1 MHGIPDVMIP
11 GKTWSR
17 YCCLRFSSDFFSLS
31 HGISGVT
38 RSHSARSWRQI
49 PWVLWFLA
57 RTKPR
62 QSEAE
67 QNPAIWTRT
76 ILPGS
81 HLKAYHLL
89 IIELNPIV
97 HRNLGRRHFVSVSWT
112 NLIDLVLLHEHWL
125 LENAQRSCKQ
135 SLFFVRIGR
144 LFWARCSSTL
154 SLLRKRTCW
163 RSFFNADAIKT
174 SSISYSE
181 KSLRPVI
188 DCDVIRSSIDFAMST
203 SLIQCI
209 VMWGHADSA
218 RTSVFGFCFCFFQ
231 LTFQPWNSNESG
243 NFPRCISES
252 GNLVIHHTMGE

>member
-1 MHGIPDVMIP
+1 MHGIPDIMIP

-17 YCCLRFSSDFFSLS
+17 YCCLRFSSHSFSLS
-31 HGISGVT
+31 HGISSVT
-38 RSHSARSWRQI
+38 RSHSARSWCQI

-97 HRNLGRRHFVSVSWT
+97 HRNLGRRHSVSVSWT

-125 LENAQRSCKQ
+125 LENAHRSCKQ
-135 SLFFVRIGR
+135 SLFFARIGR
-144 LFWARCSSTL
+144 LFGHVAPRHFLFFENAHAGEAFSMQTQSKHQAYRIRR
-154 SLLRKRTCW
+154 SL
-163 RSFFNADAIKT
+163 
-174 SSISYSE
+174 
-181 KSLRPVI
+181 
-188 DCDVIRSSIDFAMST
+188 FA
-203 SLIQCI
+203 L
-209 VMWGHADSA
+209 
-218 RTSVFGFCFCFFQ
+218 
-231 LTFQPWNSNESG
+231 
-243 NFPRCISES
+243 
-252 GNLVIHHTMGE
+252 